1 MNIAKIAETLW
12 QEKERKNFETS
23 GVDLEKYKN
32 AKNELFEAENN
43 LKKAKKKMY
52 EISRMIMQ
60 HSGVSREL
68 REEANKYFKDLHAE
82 DIRSR
87 LFFPNIR

>member
-1 MNIAKIAETLW
+1 
-12 QEKERKNFETS
+12 
-23 GVDLEKYKN
+23 
-32 AKNELFEAENN
+32 
-43 LKKAKKKMY
+43 
-52 EISRMIMQ
+52 MIMQ